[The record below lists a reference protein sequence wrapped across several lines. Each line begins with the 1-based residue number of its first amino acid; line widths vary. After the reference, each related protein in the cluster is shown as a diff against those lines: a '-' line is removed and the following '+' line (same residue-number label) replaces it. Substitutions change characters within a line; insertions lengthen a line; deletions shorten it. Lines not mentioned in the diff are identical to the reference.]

1 MGTIVNVI
9 AVICGS
15 LIGLAFRGRVPGRL
29 TQSVLQVTG
38 LFTVVIGINMA
49 LQGRQLIL
57 CLVSLVI
64 GTAVGEAVNIEAGLD
79 GFGQRLERRFRLAE
93 GNAAKGLIYASLFFC
108 VGSMAIV
115 GSIVDGIKGDH
126 SILYTKAMMDGIAS
140 IPFAATLG
148 IGVLAAAVPVLLYQ
162 GGLTLLAG
170 LLKPLF
176 NPELI
181 RELTA
186 VGGVIIIGIGINIF
200 GLQKV
205 RVGNMLPALL
215 LIVIIIGIKRWI

>member
-1 MGTIVNVI
+1 
-9 AVICGS
+9 
-15 LIGLAFRGRVPGRL
+15 
-29 TQSVLQVTG
+29 
-38 LFTVVIGINMA
+38 MA

>member
-1 MGTIVNVI
+1 LGTIVNVI

-49 LQGRQLIL
+49 LQGRQLII

-93 GNAAKGLIYASLFFC
+93 GNAVKGLIYASLFFC